1 MRWIVV
7 FLFLYFIPLIV
18 LFKNYNNIKRSFIYA
33 SMYITLVTTIVIT
46 NIYISGLNKIKEAMY
61 YQNYSFGK
69 EYTEEKIINE
79 NKPVQDTSEIAK
91 LEEIKVNAKNDS
103 NNIVSENKENDN
115 KEVVNFDSKKS
126 DKELIYEFKKEI
138 YEIELKAL
146 IPMRECIPYTKN
158 IVENIKKLDKV
169 KQDLEYASDMCTEVI
184 SIYTTMDIPQL
195 SNDEYTKMLIDAR
208 NDVKTAYE
216 LREKARAIKLSQ
228 FTLKADKCP
237 NCGYALNQDEIDKQK
252 EEFEL
257 DKNNRFLEI
266 QTEGKK
272 LNLDIE
278 SKQKQVEKLNQDL
291 FNLTQVVDVQEEAL
305 DYDSAIAE
313 LDTKINDKRKE
324 FKSVCLVPDSMI
336 VLAIKEEIERK
347 NQEINDIKN
356 AQLFTNSKEDILCD
370 LEVKLQSYKDVEIKH
385 LMFNETQKRIKNQRM
400 LIKSLTNELNS
411 FETQLLALDL
421 FVKTKLQMIDNNV
434 SNVFGDI
441 KIKLIKENIK
451 EGSWQ
456 QICKPC
462 IKGKN
467 TLFANGSTSEKITTG
482 LAIIECV
489 KRVLNL
495 PNLPIVFDEELKT
508 ESQVITALVNDAYEQ
523 PTVIDLENRI

>member
-69 EYTEEKIINE
+69 EYT
-79 NKPVQDTSEIAK
+79 K

-103 NNIVSENKENDN
+103 NNIVSENKEHDN

-216 LREKARAIKLSQ
+216 LREKAMESAITLINTKNPKYIGKITEYLNLSDNYIAN
-228 FTLKADKCP
+228 FKDRLTD
-237 NCGYALNQDEIDKQK
+237 LNQIIDEQ
-252 EEFEL
+252 
-257 DKNNRFLEI
+257 
-266 QTEGKK
+266 
-272 LNLDIE
+272 
-278 SKQKQVEKLNQDL
+278 
-291 FNLTQVVDVQEEAL
+291 
-305 DYDSAIAE
+305 
-313 LDTKINDKRKE
+313 
-324 FKSVCLVPDSMI
+324 
-336 VLAIKEEIERK
+336 
-347 NQEINDIKN
+347 
-356 AQLFTNSKEDILCD
+356 
-370 LEVKLQSYKDVEIKH
+370 
-385 LMFNETQKRIKNQRM
+385 
-400 LIKSLTNELNS
+400 
-411 FETQLLALDL
+411 
-421 FVKTKLQMIDNNV
+421 
-434 SNVFGDI
+434 
-441 KIKLIKENIK
+441 
-451 EGSWQ
+451 
-456 QICKPC
+456 
-462 IKGKN
+462 
-467 TLFANGSTSEKITTG
+467 
-482 LAIIECV
+482 
-489 KRVLNL
+489 
-495 PNLPIVFDEELKT
+495 
-508 ESQVITALVNDAYEQ
+508 
-523 PTVIDLENRI
+523 

>member
-7 FLFLYFIPLIV
+7 FLFLYFIPLLV

-169 KQDLEYASDMCTEVI
+169 KQDLEYAS
-184 SIYTTMDIPQL
+184 QL

-216 LREKARAIKLSQ
+216 LREKAMESAITLINTKNPKYIGKITEYLNLSDNYIAN
-228 FTLKADKCP
+228 FKDRLTD
-237 NCGYALNQDEIDKQK
+237 LNQIIDEQ
-252 EEFEL
+252 
-257 DKNNRFLEI
+257 
-266 QTEGKK
+266 
-272 LNLDIE
+272 
-278 SKQKQVEKLNQDL
+278 
-291 FNLTQVVDVQEEAL
+291 
-305 DYDSAIAE
+305 
-313 LDTKINDKRKE
+313 
-324 FKSVCLVPDSMI
+324 
-336 VLAIKEEIERK
+336 
-347 NQEINDIKN
+347 
-356 AQLFTNSKEDILCD
+356 
-370 LEVKLQSYKDVEIKH
+370 
-385 LMFNETQKRIKNQRM
+385 
-400 LIKSLTNELNS
+400 
-411 FETQLLALDL
+411 
-421 FVKTKLQMIDNNV
+421 
-434 SNVFGDI
+434 
-441 KIKLIKENIK
+441 
-451 EGSWQ
+451 
-456 QICKPC
+456 
-462 IKGKN
+462 
-467 TLFANGSTSEKITTG
+467 
-482 LAIIECV
+482 
-489 KRVLNL
+489 
-495 PNLPIVFDEELKT
+495 
-508 ESQVITALVNDAYEQ
+508 
-523 PTVIDLENRI
+523 

>member
-46 NIYISGLNKIKEAMY
+46 NIYISGLNKIKESMY

-216 LREKARAIKLSQ
+216 NG
-228 FTLKADKCP
+228 ADRVEL
-237 NCGYALNQDEIDKQK
+237 NSALYLGGLTPSLANLICAKEQCEIPVVAMVRPRGGGFCYSA
-252 EEFEL
+252 EEY
-257 DKNNRFLEI
+257 
-266 QTEGKK
+266 QTM
-272 LNLDIE
+272 I
-278 SKQKQVEKLNQDL
+278 
-291 FNLTQVVDVQEEAL
+291 
-305 DYDSAIAE
+305 
-313 LDTKINDKRKE
+313 LDTKLLLEHGADGIAFGFLKE
-324 FKSVCLVPDSMI
+324 DQTLDTERTKEVIYLIHEQGREAVFHRAFDCVADQKKTIEQLIGLGADRILTSGGAPDVWSGRER
-336 VLAIKEEIERK
+336 LKQLQKEYGSEIEILAGSGVNENNVRELMTYTGVHQVHSSCRVWKKDITTSNEYVDFSYAGIQEK
-347 NQEINDIKN
+347 NQYEVVDAAKVHRL
-356 AQLFTNSKEDILCD
+356 AELC
-370 LEVKLQSYKDVEIKH
+370 
-385 LMFNETQKRIKNQRM
+385 
-400 LIKSLTNELNS
+400 
-411 FETQLLALDL
+411 
-421 FVKTKLQMIDNNV
+421 
-434 SNVFGDI
+434 
-441 KIKLIKENIK
+441 
-451 EGSWQ
+451 
-456 QICKPC
+456 
-462 IKGKN
+462 
-467 TLFANGSTSEKITTG
+467 
-482 LAIIECV
+482 
-489 KRVLNL
+489 
-495 PNLPIVFDEELKT
+495 
-508 ESQVITALVNDAYEQ
+508 
-523 PTVIDLENRI
+523 

>member
-103 NNIVSENKENDN
+103 NNIVKENKEHDN
-115 KEVVNFDSKKS
+115 K
-126 DKELIYEFKKEI
+126 
-138 YEIELKAL
+138 ELKAL

-216 LREKARAIKLSQ
+216 LREKAMESAITLINTKNPKYIGKITEYLNLSDNYIAN
-228 FTLKADKCP
+228 FKDRLTD
-237 NCGYALNQDEIDKQK
+237 LNQIIDEQ
-252 EEFEL
+252 
-257 DKNNRFLEI
+257 
-266 QTEGKK
+266 
-272 LNLDIE
+272 
-278 SKQKQVEKLNQDL
+278 
-291 FNLTQVVDVQEEAL
+291 
-305 DYDSAIAE
+305 
-313 LDTKINDKRKE
+313 
-324 FKSVCLVPDSMI
+324 
-336 VLAIKEEIERK
+336 
-347 NQEINDIKN
+347 
-356 AQLFTNSKEDILCD
+356 
-370 LEVKLQSYKDVEIKH
+370 
-385 LMFNETQKRIKNQRM
+385 
-400 LIKSLTNELNS
+400 
-411 FETQLLALDL
+411 
-421 FVKTKLQMIDNNV
+421 
-434 SNVFGDI
+434 
-441 KIKLIKENIK
+441 
-451 EGSWQ
+451 
-456 QICKPC
+456 
-462 IKGKN
+462 
-467 TLFANGSTSEKITTG
+467 
-482 LAIIECV
+482 
-489 KRVLNL
+489 
-495 PNLPIVFDEELKT
+495 
-508 ESQVITALVNDAYEQ
+508 
-523 PTVIDLENRI
+523 

>member
-18 LFKNYNNIKRSFIYA
+18 LFKNFNNIKRSFIYA

-103 NNIVSENKENDN
+103 NNIVSENKEHDN

-216 LREKARAIKLSQ
+216 LREKAMESAITLINTKNPKYIGKITEYLNLSDNYIAN
-228 FTLKADKCP
+228 FKDRLTD
-237 NCGYALNQDEIDKQK
+237 LNQIIDEQ
-252 EEFEL
+252 
-257 DKNNRFLEI
+257 
-266 QTEGKK
+266 
-272 LNLDIE
+272 
-278 SKQKQVEKLNQDL
+278 
-291 FNLTQVVDVQEEAL
+291 
-305 DYDSAIAE
+305 
-313 LDTKINDKRKE
+313 
-324 FKSVCLVPDSMI
+324 
-336 VLAIKEEIERK
+336 
-347 NQEINDIKN
+347 
-356 AQLFTNSKEDILCD
+356 
-370 LEVKLQSYKDVEIKH
+370 
-385 LMFNETQKRIKNQRM
+385 
-400 LIKSLTNELNS
+400 
-411 FETQLLALDL
+411 
-421 FVKTKLQMIDNNV
+421 
-434 SNVFGDI
+434 
-441 KIKLIKENIK
+441 
-451 EGSWQ
+451 
-456 QICKPC
+456 
-462 IKGKN
+462 
-467 TLFANGSTSEKITTG
+467 
-482 LAIIECV
+482 
-489 KRVLNL
+489 
-495 PNLPIVFDEELKT
+495 
-508 ESQVITALVNDAYEQ
+508 
-523 PTVIDLENRI
+523 

>member
-61 YQNYSFGK
+61 YQNYFFGK

-216 LREKARAIKLSQ
+216 LREKAMESAI
-228 FTLKADKCP
+228 TLI
-237 NCGYALNQDEIDKQK
+237 NT
-252 EEFEL
+252 
-257 DKNNRFLEI
+257 KNPKYI
-266 QTEGKK
+266 GKITEY
-272 LNLDIE
+272 LNL
-278 SKQKQVEKLNQDL
+278 
-291 FNLTQVVDVQEEAL
+291 
-305 DYDSAIAE
+305 
-313 LDTKINDKRKE
+313 
-324 FKSVCLVPDSMI
+324 
-336 VLAIKEEIERK
+336 
-347 NQEINDIKN
+347 
-356 AQLFTNSKEDILCD
+356 
-370 LEVKLQSYKDVEIKH
+370 
-385 LMFNETQKRIKNQRM
+385 
-400 LIKSLTNELNS
+400 
-411 FETQLLALDL
+411 
-421 FVKTKLQMIDNNV
+421 
-434 SNVFGDI
+434 
-441 KIKLIKENIK
+441 
-451 EGSWQ
+451 
-456 QICKPC
+456 
-462 IKGKN
+462 
-467 TLFANGSTSEKITTG
+467 
-482 LAIIECV
+482 
-489 KRVLNL
+489 
-495 PNLPIVFDEELKT
+495 
-508 ESQVITALVNDAYEQ
+508 
-523 PTVIDLENRI
+523 